1 MAISVF
7 PAPAAA
13 VREVWTLIESKAA
26 SGSSVTFNSFSGY
39 KHLFLSGKGISKS
52 GSSHIK
58 IRPNNNSTAGNYSH
72 NWNGGNSDAF
82 LTSSNISADEAMS
95 FIIYNVDQ
103 TSPKQVIAQ
112 WDSSIASHDKDA
124 FIDTVA
130 VTSLVVLTHG
140 GATPTFTAGTF
151 YLYGILA

>member
-52 GSSHIK
+52 GAGHIK
-58 IRPNNNSTAGNYSH
+58 IRPNNNSTAGNYAH
-72 NWNGGNSDAF
+72 MWNSGTADAF
-82 LTSSNISADEAMS
+82 LTSANPSSDEGMS
-95 FIIYNVDQ
+95 FIIYDVDQ
-103 TSPKQVIAQ
+103 TSPKQVLAN
-112 WDSSIASHDKDA
+112 WDSSVASNAKDA

-130 VTSLVVLTHG
+130 VTSLVVLAHG
-140 GATPTFTAGTF
+140 GPTFTAGTF